1 MRTILI
7 VLVAAGAAFFAG
19 YQLSPKIKGTS
30 STSSEPVTNDSL
42 IARGSY
48 LVNAIGCDDC
58 HSPKHM
64 GPGEPE
70 IIQDLRL
77 SGFPRN
83 GHLPPVD
90 TTEIKKGWMMFAPD
104 LTAAVGPWGASF
116 AGNLTNH
123 ETGIANW
130 TEENFIRALRKG
142 KLKGMESSRNLLPP
156 MPWFVYK
163 NMTDEDLKSIFAY
176 LKTTKPVDN
185 VVPAPIPFSD
195 LK

>member
-1 MRTILI
+1 MRKVILI
-7 VLVAAGAAFFAG
+7 PLTMAVLITAVVIACTDSGA
-19 YQLSPKIKGTS
+19 KETNVTS
-30 STSSEPVTNDSL
+30 SKDSA
-42 IARGSY
+42 ARVKRGEY
-48 LVNAIGCDDC
+48 LVNTIGCDDC